1 MKNAAEDSIRIAREY
16 LDSLLVE
23 SRLLGA
29 EKPSS
34 AFEFLGEQ
42 FSTPIMTAALS
53 HIDLKGMA
61 EGAVLAGAAVSIGM
75 GDNETL
81 KSVLDTGAKVMK
93 IVKPYA
99 NRDDIRDRIRFA
111 EANGAIAV
119 GIDIEHSIHADDP
132 TPDNV
137 LGFEMKLPSINEL
150 RDFIRSTKLPFFIK
164 GALSVQDAVK
174 CVELGC
180 AGVILSHHNGIMRCA
195 VPPVRLLPK
204 IREVVGH
211 KLILIADGG
220 MESGFDAFKALA
232 LGADAV
238 TVGRPLMEPLKEKG
252 PDGVKEVLETM
263 TGQLQVMMY
272 RTASRDLKHIDPSVI
287 WERWA
292 RQGCAG

>member
-1 MKNAAEDSIRIAREY
+1 MKNEAEDSIRIAREY
-16 LDSLLVE
+16 MDSLQVE

-29 EKPSS
+29 EEPSS
-34 AFEFLGEQ
+34 VFEFLGEK

-53 HIDLKGMA
+53 HIDLKSMA
-61 EGAVLAGAAVSIGM
+61 EGARSAGAAVSIGM

-81 KSVLDTGAKVMK
+81 KSVLSTGAKVMK
-93 IVKPYA
+93 IIKPYA

-132 TPDNV
+132 MPDNV
-137 LGFEMKLPSINEL
+137 FGLEMKLPSLNEL
-150 RDFIRSTKLPFFIK
+150 REFIQSTKLPFFIK

-180 AGVILSHHNGIMRCA
+180 AGVILSHHNSIMRCA

-204 IREVVGH
+204 IREAVGH

-272 RTASRDLKHIDPSVI
+272 RTASKDLKHIDPSVI
-287 WERWA
+287 WDRG
-292 RQGCAG
+292 R

>member
-1 MKNAAEDSIRIAREY
+1 MNNPAEDSIRIARAY
-16 LDSLLVE
+16 LDSLQVE

-34 AFEFLGEQ
+34 VFEFLGET

-61 EGAVLAGAAVSIGM
+61 EGAVLAGAAVLIGM

-81 KSVLDTGAKVMK
+81 KGVLGTGAKVMK

-111 EANGAIAV
+111 ETNGAIAV

-137 LGFEMKLPSINEL
+137 LGFAMKLPSLDEL

-164 GALSVQDAVK
+164 GALSVHDAVK
-174 CVELGC
+174 CAELGC

-195 VPPVRLLPK
+195 VPPVRLLPN
-204 IREVVGH
+204 IREAVGRR
-211 KLILIADGG
+211 LILIADGG

-238 TVGRPLMEPLKEKG
+238 TVGRPLMAPLKEKG
-252 PDGVKEVLETM
+252 AAGVRTVLETM
-263 TGQLQVMMY
+263 TRQLQVMMY
-272 RTASRDLKHIDPSVI
+272 RTDSRDLKHIDPSVI
-287 WERWA
+287 W
-292 RQGCAG
+292 QK

>member
-1 MKNAAEDSIRIAREY
+1 MKNDAEDSIRIAREY
-16 LDSLLVE
+16 MDSLQVE
-23 SRLLGA
+23 SRLLCA
-29 EKPSS
+29 EEPSS
-34 AFEFLGEQ
+34 EFEFLGET

-61 EGAVLAGAAVSIGM
+61 EGARSAGAAVSIGM

-81 KSVLDTGAKVMK
+81 KSVLSTGAKVMK
-93 IVKPYA
+93 IIKPYA
-99 NRDDIRDRIRFA
+99 NREDIRDRIRFA

-137 LGFEMKLPSINEL
+137 LGFEMKLPSLGEL
-150 RDFIRSTKLPFFIK
+150 HDFIQSTKLPFFIK
-164 GALSVQDAVK
+164 GVLSVQDAIK

-180 AGVILSHHNGIMRCA
+180 AGIILSHHNGIMRCA

-204 IREVVGH
+204 IREAVGH
-211 KLILIADGG
+211 SLILIADGG

-238 TVGRPLMEPLKEKG
+238 TVGRPRMEPLKEKG
-252 PDGVKEVLETM
+252 SDGVREVLEAM
-263 TGQLQVMMY
+263 TRQLQVMMY
-272 RTASRDLKHIDPSVI
+272 RTASKDLKHIDPSVI
-287 WERWA
+287 WEK
-292 RQGCAG
+292 

>member
-1 MKNAAEDSIRIAREY
+1 MNNPAEDSIRIAREY
-16 LDSLLVE
+16 MDSLQVE

-29 EKPSS
+29 EEPSS
-34 AFEFLGEQ
+34 DFEFLGER
-42 FSTPIMTAALS
+42 FSTPVMTAALS

-61 EGAVLAGAAVSIGM
+61 EGAVRAGAAVSIGM

-111 EANGAIAV
+111 EAHGAIAV
-119 GIDIEHSIHADDP
+119 GIDVEHSIHADDP
-132 TPDNV
+132 SPDNV
-137 LGFEMKLPSINEL
+137 FGFEMKLPSLGEL
-150 RDFIRSTKLPFFIK
+150 RDFIRSTRLPFFIK
-164 GALSVQDAVK
+164 GALSVQDAVR

-204 IREVVGH
+204 IRQAVGR

-220 MESGFDAFKALA
+220 MESGFDVFKALA

-238 TVGRPLMEPLKEKG
+238 TVGRPLMAPLKEKG
-252 PDGVKEVLETM
+252 PAGVKDVLDAM
-263 TGQLQVMMY
+263 TAQLRVMMY

-287 WERWA
+287 WER
-292 RQGCAG
+292 